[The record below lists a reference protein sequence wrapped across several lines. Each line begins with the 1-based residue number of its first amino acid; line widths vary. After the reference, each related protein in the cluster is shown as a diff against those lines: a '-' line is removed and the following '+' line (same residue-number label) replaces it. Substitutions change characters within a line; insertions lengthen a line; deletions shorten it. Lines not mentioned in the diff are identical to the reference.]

1 MKPLP
6 GGARNAAA
14 QGIPKWENEACLQ
27 KGGGLL

>member
-14 QGIPKWENEACLQ
+14 GIPKWENEACLQ
-27 KGGGLL
+27 KGGGS